1 MKKINTII
9 DKLPKSLILTTIIG
23 LLSFACLNIYTLK
36 VENNSIH
43 NIKTL
48 VNESTTEEKQNFVD
62 MIFNMGYKLCKQS
75 TDIIA
80 KGLENEILSSYDLDQ
95 LKSEFDNSILS
106 QDFYNVLKDGVQTK
120 KDENILFSNEKLTM
134 VATKEGIIAE
144 FSNTDR
150 DYITNV
156 NGKILSWEE
165 YIKRS
170 SNPKLLEDALYK
182 VLNNKNDIVFIQKN
196 DNSELLQVDVNKL
209 KEIYIN
215 DGIEALSNYYFLTAS
230 YITEDG
236 DIFGTNDQTFLK
248 ENKNYKLIILNTTS
262 IQEVINLFEKNMS
275 NINERNKNILTRIEG
290 YNDLRYISSILG
302 NLVVFL
308 LALWMTTIYNKKIN

>member
-23 LLSFACLNIYTLK
+23 LLSFACLNTYTLK

-215 DGIEALSNYYFLTAS
+215 DGIDALSNYYFLTAS